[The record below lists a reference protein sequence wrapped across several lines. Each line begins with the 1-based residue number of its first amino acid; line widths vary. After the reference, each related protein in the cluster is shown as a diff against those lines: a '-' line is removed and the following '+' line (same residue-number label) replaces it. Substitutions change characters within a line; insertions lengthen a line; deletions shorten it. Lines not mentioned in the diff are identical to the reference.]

1 MVVHLDTSFLV
12 DLMREQR
19 HGRNG
24 PARAWLEAHLDESL
38 SISVPVLC
46 EILVGV
52 ELHGEPG
59 EAHRRVRRVCG
70 GLRVVP
76 LDERV
81 AGVYARVAANLS
93 KSGALVG
100 AMDALIASVALSDG
114 AALLT
119 RNTRHFD
126 RIPDLLVLD
135 Y

>member
-19 HGRNG
+19 RGGEG
-24 PARAWLEAHLDESL
+24 PARAWLETNTHERLA
-38 SISVPVLC
+38 ISVPVLC
-46 EILVGV
+46 EILAGV
-52 ELHGEPG
+52 ELHAEPG
-59 EAHRRVRRVCG
+59 EERRRVRRVCG
-70 GLRVVP
+70 GLRVVS

-81 AGVYARVAANLS
+81 ASVYARVTASLRRAG
-93 KSGALVG
+93 KPSGV
-100 AMDALIASVALSDG
+100 MDTLIASAALSEG

-126 RIPDLLVLD
+126 LVPDLMVLD

>member
-1 MVVHLDTSFLV
+1 M
-12 DLMREQR
+12 
-19 HGRNG
+19 
-24 PARAWLEAHLDESL
+24 
-38 SISVPVLC
+38 
-46 EILVGV
+46 
-52 ELHGEPG
+52 
-59 EAHRRVRRVCG
+59 
-70 GLRVVP
+70 VP